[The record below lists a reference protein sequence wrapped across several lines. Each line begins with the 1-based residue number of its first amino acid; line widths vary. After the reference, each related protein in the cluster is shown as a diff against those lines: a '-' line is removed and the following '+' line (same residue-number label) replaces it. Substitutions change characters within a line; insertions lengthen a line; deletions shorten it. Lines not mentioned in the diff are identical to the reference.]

1 MKKLSVL
8 IPTYNRKNRL
18 EKTFPEVISNK
29 SDEIEFIVVDNN
41 SKDDTAEY
49 IKELAKYDDRIR
61 YFKNYINLGPNRT
74 IYRAILEAEADWVI
88 IVPDD
93 DFFPNK
99 FFDDII
105 EQISANI
112 GCGLIIPARKNQ
124 GKLLFDKTKILSGGE
139 ALRVSYLHSST
150 ITGLVWNKHSINE
163 PAWLLDG
170 FIYPQVRVS
179 TNIALNN
186 DLMYFV
192 SNHMP
197 EILSWD
203 EDTLFSLPRPI
214 DYGFFELIDIL
225 DEICKK
231 IKSKETLEFYYEASA
246 SKFVWIISI
255 FNEMYKEDKIKS
267 LKFLNNLFTHR
278 SIRSSIIFWIILFR
292 NLKIINPNLLFKTF
306 LGFIKGISISVFDK
320 NLYLSSYYLI
330 RKINYFKR
338 KELELKT

>member
-124 GKLLFDKTKILSGGE
+124 GKLLFDKTKFYLVVKLCEYHIFILPQLQDLYG
-139 ALRVSYLHSST
+139 
-150 ITGLVWNKHSINE
+150 INI
-163 PAWLLDG
+163 LLMSQHG
-170 FIYPQVRVS
+170 Y
-179 TNIALNN
+179 
-186 DLMYFV
+186 
-192 SNHMP
+192 
-197 EILSWD
+197 
-203 EDTLFSLPRPI
+203 
-214 DYGFFELIDIL
+214 
-225 DEICKK
+225 
-231 IKSKETLEFYYEASA
+231 
-246 SKFVWIISI
+246 
-255 FNEMYKEDKIKS
+255 
-267 LKFLNNLFTHR
+267 
-278 SIRSSIIFWIILFR
+278 
-292 NLKIINPNLLFKTF
+292 
-306 LGFIKGISISVFDK
+306 
-320 NLYLSSYYLI
+320 
-330 RKINYFKR
+330 
-338 KELELKT
+338 